1 MIKENKILL
10 LGGGGGR
17 YVLWSLSIAI
27 PCIMQA
33 PPGTKNAQ
41 KVIKG
46 SIIKSIAPNLHTFNA
61 IFFFFCI

>member
-10 LGGGGGR
+10 LGGGGAVR
-17 YVLWSLSIAI
+17 FVSLSIAI